1 MNLLKVIYLDPD
13 LLKVIY
19 LDPVMI
25 SIKKKE
31 GIQDKIKKINLEEAQ
46 EIQKIKVIN
55 WIINLTKNKISNVI
69 MNPNMIL
76 KLSIL

>member
-1 MNLLKVIYLDPD
+1 MKMN

-55 WIINLTKNKISNVI
+55 
-69 MNPNMIL
+69 
-76 KLSIL
+76 

>member
-1 MNLLKVIYLDPD
+1 MN